1 MNTKEL
7 DQEITTL
14 NGAKIMLTAN
24 QALTYRSALVSACET
39 FQGEPGNGDTLK
51 AYNLG
56 IKIINAKDEL
66 EFAKEDV
73 DFLKKIIENNRAFM
87 AVVIG
92 RLLDFINKFN

>member
-14 NGAKIMLTAN
+14 NGAKIMLTAS